1 MLVSL
6 STVFL
11 LGLTDSMSA
20 MAIAFGVWTTEKIY
34 DTIRDPG
41 VGAAMLGASTFL
53 SFGTNLFS
61 TAAIAIRAW

>member
-1 MLVSL
+1 
-6 STVFL
+6 
-11 LGLTDSMSA
+11 MSA